1 MEQRRDLRDKVTAP
15 CPVKAPPCCLPKIG
29 TTVWE
34 DEECERGK
42 WNARSHRYPRPA
54 ALVLLELDHARR
66 FPNGQ

>member
-34 DEECERGK
+34 NEECERGSGTLGLT
-42 WNARSHRYPRPA
+42 AI
-54 ALVLLELDHARR
+54 L
-66 FPNGQ
+66 GQPHSYC